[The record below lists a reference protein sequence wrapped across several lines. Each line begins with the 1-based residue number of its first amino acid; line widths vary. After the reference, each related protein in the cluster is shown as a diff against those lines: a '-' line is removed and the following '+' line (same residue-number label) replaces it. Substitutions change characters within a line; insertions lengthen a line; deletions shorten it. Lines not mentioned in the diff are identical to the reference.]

1 MGREESMYGE
11 QRKRVSR
18 RGRGHR
24 GPPEK
29 HVYRVENRQRLQVP
43 GKAWCGES
51 PPGRGNEGGR
61 GSGHPGRRETR
72 VWGEPGPQG
81 KGGHLTA
88 DVGRR
93 RKGGEDISRKA
104 IKKKNLN
111 HPILHSFSAITFP
124 NKFLTQ
130 YALGGME
137 EVIPQ

>member
-11 QRKRVSR
+11 QRKRVSG

-88 DVGRR
+88 DVGQR

-104 IKKKNLN
+104 IKKKKKKDKEIENIRKKVRGLE
-111 HPILHSFSAITFP
+111 AI
-124 NKFLTQ
+124 Q
-130 YALGGME
+130 YTSTEKTEGKR
-137 EVIPQ
+137 